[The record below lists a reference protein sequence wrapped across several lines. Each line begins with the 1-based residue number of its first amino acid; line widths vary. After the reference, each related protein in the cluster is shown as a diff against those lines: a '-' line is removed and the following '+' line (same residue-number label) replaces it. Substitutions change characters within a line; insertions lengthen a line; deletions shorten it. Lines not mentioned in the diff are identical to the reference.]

1 MITPTNQ
8 FSVTVSIPFPS
19 GTEGE
24 ATMRWFNLQNCG
36 TETLPLN
43 KLASKK
49 HRDRAYHLH
58 ASRQYTFV
66 FRVTAEGDWIFVGRK
81 G

>member
-1 MITPTNQ
+1 MKPTNQ
-8 FSVTVSIPFPS
+8 FSVEVSVPFPDGS
-19 GTEGE
+19 DGE
-24 ATMRWFNLQNCG
+24 AVRRWFNLQNCG
-36 TETLPLN
+36 AETLP
-43 KLASKK
+43 KRASKK

-81 G
+81 D